1 MNQNLRIEELL
12 KVKGMTLSDLAR
24 DINYIEGKEIGKKGY
39 LTQGNLY
46 ASLNDNPTLRTL
58 NRIADCLNVEPGELF
73 KRKNEIYG
81 YITIETHKKQKTSSF
96 FDLDKLKLFLEKL
109 LLQFPIGDSQS
120 STSIKDRFYEI
131 MSIKGLDIKQV
142 LKVVDTTK
150 QNLDYSLNH
159 NPSLEKLEIL
169 ANILNVDIRAFFEQ
183 NHEVVF
189 RGLVSIDGETFT
201 INSIVDIQNLYHYID
216 NFERRK
222 INDIHLNSI
231 INEVLV
237 DIEEI
242 DHVSQSFIDNGSN
255 FNLDYLNLNEWTS
268 LDGSKENCWS
278 FRNNGDTRNGKFLN
292 FGNMVKYP
300 MTLFDKQFNDS
311 ESAFVVGCYSNPD
324 SRSVEIMNE
333 ISNFTGGGYML
344 KKTYRNADRTKEPF
358 NHIRNDWET
367 FNVNW
372 MLMVLWEKVNSNDDF
387 RKMVEQVPV
396 DAHII
401 EDTSFMPVGGT
412 TQVWGAKN
420 STLKSLRIAKNKQ
433 LIKRLLQEGVNV
445 NATFEKGEQLLHN
458 RINNVGTWEGR
469 NLTGKCLKLC
479 QLALLKNTIPP
490 INFELLNRSNI
501 YWFGKK
507 IEIYVEN
514 NQVKY
519 RFQNQITTKVII
531 AGGRK
536 FANYELLCN
545 ECDKFL
551 IGKNNVEIVS
561 GGANGA
567 DKLGEQYANER
578 GYQLTVKNADWRLK
592 GGGIIR
598 NKEMADYAD
607 AAVIF
612 WDGISRG
619 TEQMI
624 SECKRLGLDYLVVN
638 Y

>member
-12 KVKGMTLSDLAR
+12 KVKEMTLTDLAR
-24 DINYIEGKEIGKKGY
+24 NINLKEGKIKGDKDY

-46 ASLNDNPTLRTL
+46 TSLNDNPTLRTL
-58 NRIADCLNVEPGELF
+58 NRIANCLNVEPGELF

-81 YITIETHKKQKTSSF
+81 NITIKTHKKQKTSSF

-109 LLQFPIGDSQS
+109 LLQPEIGDCQS
-120 STSIKDRFYEI
+120 SSSIKVRFYEI

-201 INSIVDIQNLYHYID
+201 INSIVDIQNLNDYID
-216 NFERRK
+216 NFKRCKVDDTR
-222 INDIHLNSI
+222 LNII

-237 DIEEI
+237 GIEEK
-242 DHVSQSFIDNGSN
+242 DHVSQSFIDNGNN

-292 FGNMVKYP
+292 FGNMVKCP
-300 MTLFDKQFNDS
+300 MILFNRQFNDS
-311 ESAFVVGCYSNPD
+311 ETVYVLGCYSNPD
-324 SRSVEIMNE
+324 IRSVEIMNE
-333 ISNFTGGGYML
+333 ISNFTRGGYFL
-344 KKTYRNADRTKEPF
+344 KKKYRGKDRTIEPF
-358 NHIRNDWET
+358 KHIRADWDT

-372 MLMVLWEKVNSNDDF
+372 MLLVLWAKVNSNDDF
-387 RKMVEQVPV
+387 RKILEQVPV

-401 EDTSFMPVGGT
+401 EDTSFMTKAGT

-433 LIKRLLQEGVNV
+433 LIKRLMKDGINV
-445 NATFEKGEQLLHN
+445 DATFEKGEQILHN
-458 RINNVGTWEGR
+458 RINNVGIWEGQ

-479 QLALLKNTIPP
+479 QIALFQNTIPP
-490 INFELLNRSNI
+490 INFELLNNSNI
-501 YWFGKK
+501 YWFGEK
-507 IEIYVEN
+507 IRIFATADGKDIGYEVI
-514 NQVKY
+514 
-519 RFQNQITTKVII
+519 QN
-531 AGGRK
+531 
-536 FANYELLCN
+536 
-545 ECDKFL
+545 
-551 IGKNNVEIVS
+551 
-561 GGANGA
+561 
-567 DKLGEQYANER
+567 
-578 GYQLTVKNADWRLK
+578 
-592 GGGIIR
+592 
-598 NKEMADYAD
+598 
-607 AAVIF
+607 
-612 WDGISRG
+612 
-619 TEQMI
+619 
-624 SECKRLGLDYLVVN
+624 
-638 Y
+638 

>member
-1 MNQNLRIEELL
+1 MGDKN
-12 KVKGMTLSDLAR
+12 
-24 DINYIEGKEIGKKGY
+24 Y

-46 ASLNDNPTLRTL
+46 TSLNDNPTLRTL

-109 LLQFPIGDSQS
+109 LLQPEIGDCQS
-120 STSIKDRFYEI
+120 SSSIKVRFYEI

-201 INSIVDIQNLYHYID
+201 INSIVDIQNLNDYID
-216 NFERRK
+216 NFKRCKVDDTR
-222 INDIHLNSI
+222 LNNI

-237 DIEEI
+237 DIEEK
-242 DHVSQSFIDNGSN
+242 DHVSQSFIDNGNN

-292 FGNMVKYP
+292 FGNMVKCP
-300 MTLFDKQFNDS
+300 MILFDKQFNDS
-311 ESAFVVGCYSNPD
+311 ESAYVVGCYSNPD
-324 SRSVEIMNE
+324 IRSVEIMNE
-333 ISNFTGGGYML
+333 ISNFKGGGYIL
-344 KKTYRNADRTKEPF
+344 KKTYRGNNRTIEPF
-358 NHIRNDWET
+358 NHIRQDWET

-387 RKMVEQVPV
+387 RKMLEQVQI

-420 STLKSLRIAKNKQ
+420 STLKSLRVAKNKQ

-458 RINNVGTWEGR
+458 RINNVGIWEGR

-479 QLALLKNTIPP
+479 QLALLQNSIPP
-490 INFELLNRSNI
+490 INFELLNHSNI
-501 YWFGKK
+501 FWFGEK

-519 RFQNQITTKVII
+519 RFHNQTTTKVII

-536 FANYELLCN
+536 FDDYELLCN
-545 ECDKFL
+545 ECDNFL
-551 IGKNNVEIVS
+551 TGKTNIEIVS

-567 DKLGEQYANER
+567 DTLGERYANER
-578 GYQLTVKNADWRLK
+578 GYLLKIMKPDWSLGRGAGHVRNTQMAEYANAA
-592 GGGIIR
+592 I
-598 NKEMADYAD
+598 
-607 AAVIF
+607 IF
-612 WDGISRG
+612 WDGESKGSKQLIR
-619 TEQMI
+619 
-624 SECKRLGLDYLVVN
+624 ECKRLGLFYRVVN
-638 Y
+638 YQS